1 MANKKN
7 LVPFTSAQSREEA
20 AKNGQK
26 GGRISGET
34 RRHKKALKEILR
46 NLLEVKQKNS
56 RGETLTTQEIICL
69 SLLNKAAKGDVRAFE
84 VIRDTIGE
92 KPVDKVAQTDGE
104 GNDVPKNDLS
114 KIPTETLLKM
124 AKAAGAG
131 LDDEDDGEA
140 DTKRNHR

>member
-1 MANKKN
+1 MANEQNLKRPKKGS
-7 LVPFTSAQSREEA
+7 LSHEEA
-20 AKNGQK
+20 ARMGRNGGKKSVQK
-26 GGRISGET
+26 
-34 RRHKKALKEILR
+34 RRERKALKEQLLL
-46 NLLEVKQKNS
+46 LLEN
-56 RGETLTTQEIICL
+56 GNAQEQLCT
-69 SLLNKAAKGDVRAFE
+69 SLLEKALSGDVRAFE

-92 KPVDKVAQTDGE
+92 KPVDKVAQTDGD

>member
-1 MANKKN
+1 MANVKN
-7 LVPFTSAQSREEA
+7 LKRPKKGSLTAEEA
-20 AKNGQK
+20 ARMGRNGGKKSVQK
-26 GGRISGET
+26 
-34 RRHKKALKEILR
+34 RRERKALKEQLLL
-46 NLLEVKQKNS
+46 LLETGNA
-56 RGETLTTQEIICL
+56 QEQLCT
-69 SLLNKAAKGDVRAFE
+69 SLFEKAVSGDVRAFE

-104 GNDVPKNDLS
+104 GNDVPRNDLS